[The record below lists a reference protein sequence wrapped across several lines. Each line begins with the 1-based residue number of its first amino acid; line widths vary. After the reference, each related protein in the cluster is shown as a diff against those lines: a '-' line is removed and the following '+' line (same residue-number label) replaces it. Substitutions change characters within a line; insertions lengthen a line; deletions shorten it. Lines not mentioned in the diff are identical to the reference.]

1 MNSQTPDSSRWH
13 AQEMARR
20 GDPAADPMDL
30 RVAQALR
37 SAPDVQLPEDF
48 ASQVAEL
55 ARAQGAE
62 GLLEQ
67 RLLRG
72 LLVLLALSSAVTVAW
87 YGRGWGAALAGLVSG
102 DSAVPWIGVAIT
114 CLLANW
120 AGGLLRQ
127 WRGVQGLTTG

>member
-1 MNSQTPDSSRWH
+1 MNSQTPDPSRWH

-37 SAPDVQLPEDF
+37 SAPEVQLPEDF

-55 ARAQGAE
+55 ARAQVSE

-72 LLVLLALSSAVTVAW
+72 LLAVLALSSAATVAW
-87 YGRGWGAALAGLVSG
+87 YGRGWVATLAAIVPGH
-102 DSAVPWIGVAIT
+102 SAVPWISVAVI
-114 CLLANW
+114 CLLSNW
-120 AGGLLRQ
+120 AGGMLRQ
-127 WRGVQGLTTG
+127 WRGVQGRTTG